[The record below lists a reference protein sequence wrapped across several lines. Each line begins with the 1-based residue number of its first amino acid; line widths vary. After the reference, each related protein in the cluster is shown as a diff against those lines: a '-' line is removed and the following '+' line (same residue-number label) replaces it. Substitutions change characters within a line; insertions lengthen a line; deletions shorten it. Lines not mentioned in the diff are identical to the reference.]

1 MSDTSDTS
9 ARPHATPLFTKVL
22 IANRG
27 EIAIRVIRS
36 CRLLGIQAVAI
47 YAEDD
52 RDSLHVKLAD
62 EAYLLPGSSLAE
74 TYLNI
79 QGILEIAR
87 RSEAQAVHPGYGFLS
102 ENAAF
107 ADAVSTAGLAFI
119 GPKAEVM
126 RAMGSKVEARKV
138 MHQAGV
144 PITPGSPPLQNLDEA
159 RQWGEQIGYPVL
171 LKASAGGGGRG
182 MKKVATPEDMPAA
195 FESALRES
203 LSYFADSTVYLE
215 KLVQNPRHIE
225 VQLLGDSQGNVI
237 HLGERDCSVQRRNQ
251 KLVEE
256 TPAPHLPAE
265 LRSRVL
271 EAAVRGAQALNYTG
285 AGTFE
290 FVVENNRDVY
300 FMEVNTRLQVEH
312 PITEMVTGVDLVA
325 EQLRIAAGLP
335 ISRTQDQITFTGH
348 AIECRIT
355 VEDARQ
361 NFRPVPG
368 RVGALREPTGPWVR
382 LDGMLQPDY
391 EIPRSY
397 DSLVAKLIC
406 WGDSR
411 ESALGRLR
419 QALKE
424 YRIEGVTTLIP
435 FFQWLIEQPAFAA
448 GHYDTGFVPT
458 YFRPELLGDAP
469 AVPTSEA
476 VSDKPERRDMVLELA
491 GKRFEVA
498 VYLPPAPES
507 AAAPT
512 RRKPGA
518 ASAAATASPNQIL
531 APMAGTIVKLGAAV
545 GDSLEAGQVA
555 CVIESMKME
564 NDILSSRQGRIKQIG
579 ASVGEKVQAGALL
592 IEFEA

>member
-1 MSDTSDTS
+1 MSE
-9 ARPHATPLFTKVL
+9 RPLFTKVL

-36 CRLLGIQAVAI
+36 CHLLGIQAVAV

-79 QGILEIAR
+79 QALIEHAQ
-87 RSEAQAVHPGYGFLS
+87 RSGAQAVHPGYGFLS

-107 ADAVSTAGLAFI
+107 ADAVTQAGLAFI
-119 GPKAEVM
+119 GPKAEVIQT
-126 RAMGSKVEARKV
+126 MGSKVEARKV
-138 MHQAGV
+138 MQQAGV
-144 PITPGSPPLQNLDEA
+144 PITPGSPPLQNLEEA
-159 RQWGEQIGYPVL
+159 TQWAAKIGFPVL

-182 MKKVATPEDMPAA
+182 MKKVATPEELPAA

-225 VQLLGDSQGNVI
+225 VQLLGDSHGSVI

-256 TPAPHLPAE
+256 TPAPHFPAE
-265 LRSRVL
+265 LRTRVL
-271 EAAVRGAQALNYTG
+271 DAAVRGAKALNYTG

-335 ISRTQDQITFTGH
+335 LSYTQDQIHFNGH

-368 RVGALREPTGPWVR
+368 RVGALREPQGPWVR
-382 LDGMLQPDY
+382 VDGMLQPEY

-406 WGDSR
+406 WGPNR
-411 ESALGRLR
+411 GAALGRLR
-419 QALKE
+419 QALSE
-424 YRIEGVTTLIP
+424 YQIEGVTTLIP
-435 FFQWLIEQPAFAA
+435 FFQWILDQPDFAS
-448 GHYDTGFVPT
+448 GHYDTGFVPA
-458 YFRPELLGDAP
+458 FFKPEMLGDAGASVQTVSETEP
-469 AVPTSEA
+469 A
-476 VSDKPERRDMVLELA
+476 ERRELVLELA

-498 VYLPPAPES
+498 VYLPPEAKS
-507 AAAPT
+507 TATPT

-518 ASAAATASPNQIL
+518 AAGGSAASPNQIL

-545 GDSLEAGQVA
+545 GDTLESGQVA

-564 NDILSSRQGRIKQIG
+564 NDIVAPRQGRIKSISV
-579 ASVGEKVQAGALL
+579 SVGEKVQAGALV
-592 IEFEA
+592 IELEA